1 MTGTPVRHDIA
12 MTGEVTL
19 QGRVLP
25 VGGIREKCLAALNLG
40 ITDIIIPMACQK
52 DLADIPKVFKDKIN
66 FILAENLDEVFAVAF
81 DKSGKSADKKPGVKK
96 DSKKNKSLAA

>member
-1 MTGTPVRHDIA
+1 

-40 ITDIIIPMACQK
+40 ITNVIIPMANAK
-52 DLADIPKVFKDKIN
+52 DLEDIPNQFKEKMS
-66 FILAENLDEVFAVAF
+66 FILVDNLDEVFAVAF
-81 DKSGKSADKKPGVKK
+81 EKSEAFMKNLSSKKGDKKTKPPT
-96 DSKKNKSLAA
+96 AAA

>member
-1 MTGTPVRHDIA
+1 

-40 ITDIIIPMACQK
+40 ITNVIVPITQGLQSLR
-52 DLADIPKVFKDKIN
+52 DLLLPGGSGEP
-66 FILAENLDEVFAVAF
+66 LATALPWLIVQPLAWLVLGALLFRIGGSIAR
-81 DKSGKSADKKPGVKK
+81 SGGLL
-96 DSKKNKSLAA
+96 NRY

>member
-1 MTGTPVRHDIA
+1 

-40 ITDIIIPMACQK
+40 ITNVIIPLSNAK
-52 DLADIPKVFKDKIN
+52 DLEDIPEQFKTQMK

-81 DKSGKSADKKPGVKK
+81 EKSENFMKKLGTKRTEKKAKAASADT
-96 DSKKNKSLAA
+96 AA

>member
-1 MTGTPVRHDIA
+1 

-40 ITDIIIPMACQK
+40 ITNIIIPLANAK
-52 DLADIPKVFKDKIN
+52 DLEDIPPVFKEKIN

-81 DKSGKSADKKPGVKK
+81 EKSEKFTNKKTG
-96 DSKKNKSLAA
+96 SKKQEKKTSIPTLYFYLLPLIFDN